1 MRLNIPF
8 YIPVIVLALS
18 GVTFSSCHRSE
29 PITEQAPVRVGV
41 VVPRIVSDSDAR
53 TYSGIVE
60 SDQKSAVSFSVPGT
74 ISHIYVA
81 EGQRVAKGQLLA
93 RVESGSLVNANNIA
107 QATLAEARDAYER
120 LKKLHDADALPEI
133 KWVLRLC
140 GIPVIQEMMWY
151 YEISSYLLFILYNI
165 LLTLLTVFFF
175 NRLLKGRL
183 NA

>member
-81 EGQRVAKGQLLA
+81 EGQRVAKGQLLQ
-93 RVESGSLVNANNIA
+93 EWK
-107 QATLAEARDAYER
+107 AEA
-120 LKKLHDADALPEI
+120 LSMPI
-133 KWVLRLC
+133 
-140 GIPVIQEMMWY
+140 
-151 YEISSYLLFILYNI
+151 
-165 LLTLLTVFFF
+165 T
-175 NRLLKGRL
+175 
-183 NA
+183 

>member
-74 ISHIYVA
+74 NQSYICDRRTAS
-81 EGQRVAKGQLLA
+81 GKGA
-93 RVESGSLVNANNIA
+93 ASCKSGKRKPC
-107 QATLAEARDAYER
+107 Q
-120 LKKLHDADALPEI
+120 
-133 KWVLRLC
+133 C
-140 GIPVIQEMMWY
+140 Q
-151 YEISSYLLFILYNI
+151 
-165 LLTLLTVFFF
+165 
-175 NRLLKGRL
+175 
-183 NA
+183 